1 VLSWRLLIASPSAM
15 NRPPRFRAGIA
26 GALLVAQLEPAA
38 AIDRRVRIVNAT
50 SQSIVSFWGVN
61 VDVQDWRENLLAEA
75 LPPGD
80 ALVLDFDDGSGY
92 CRYRFRAL
100 FEDAVELV
108 RPNVNVCEVGTY
120 RYTD

>member
-1 VLSWRLLIASPSAM
+1 M
-15 NRPPRFRAGIA
+15 NRPPRFRAAVA
-26 GALLVAQLEPAA
+26 GALLLAQSEPAA
-38 AIDRRVRIVNAT
+38 SIDRRVRIVNET
-50 SQSIVSFWGVN
+50 SYAIVAFWGVN
-61 VDVQDWRENLLAEA
+61 VDARDWRESLLAEA

-80 ALVLDFDDGSGY
+80 AVVLDFDDGSGY

-100 FEDAVELV
+100 FEDAIELV